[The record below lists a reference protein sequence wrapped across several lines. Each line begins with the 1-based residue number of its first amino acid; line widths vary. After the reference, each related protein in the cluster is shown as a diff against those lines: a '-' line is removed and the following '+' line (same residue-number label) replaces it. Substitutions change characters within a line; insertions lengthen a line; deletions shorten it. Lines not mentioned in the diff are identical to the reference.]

1 MFIWFSEGH
10 VYTVLSDLTGM
21 SIIAV
26 VSVVT
31 LSKSVKKKMAKAMS
45 SNLLIL
51 FCKFCISI
59 KTTKNLKDRRVD
71 LRSAMFCNSGN

>member
-1 MFIWFSEGH
+1 MFIWFIEGH
-10 VYTVLSDLTGM
+10 VYTVLRDLTGK

-31 LSKSVKKKMAKAMS
+31 LSKSVKKKKAKAMS

-51 FCKFCISI
+51 FCKYR
-59 KTTKNLKDRRVD
+59 KTTKNLKDRR
-71 LRSAMFCNSGN
+71 LALQSAMFCNSGN

>member
-1 MFIWFSEGH
+1 MFIWFIEGD
-10 VYTVLSDLTGM
+10 VYTVLRDLTGK

-31 LSKSVKKKMAKAMS
+31 LSKSVKKKKAKAMS

-51 FCKFCISI
+51 FCKYR
-59 KTTKNLKDRRVD
+59 KTTKNLKDRRVA
-71 LRSAMFCNSGN
+71 LQSAMFCNSGN

>member
-10 VYTVLSDLTGM
+10 VYTALTDLTGV

-51 FCKFCISI
+51 FCKFFVYS
-59 KTTKNLKDRRVD
+59 KTTKNLRQKGRFAIRNV
-71 LRSAMFCNSGN
+71 LQFG

>member
-10 VYTVLSDLTGM
+10 VYTVLTDLTGV

-51 FCKFCISI
+51 FFKFCIYR

-71 LRSAMFCNSGN
+71 LQSAMFCNSGN

>member
-1 MFIWFSEGH
+1 MFIWFIEGH
-10 VYTVLSDLTGM
+10 VYTVLRDLTGK

-31 LSKSVKKKMAKAMS
+31 LGKSVKKKAKAMS

-51 FCKFCISI
+51 VCKYGN
-59 KTTKNLKDRRVD
+59 TTKNLDRRVS
-71 LRSAMFCNSGN
+71 LQSAMFCNSAN